1 MGSDLRDLL
10 GRELLAADG
19 ARIGHVADIY
29 VDPDTSAARWLV
41 VRAGVLADRV
51 CFVPADGVR
60 EDDDRRLV
68 APHTRRQIRRA
79 PHPVADGELGADD
92 EAALARHYLAAEAAP
107 AVHEPADDRVPD
119 PTWPGD
125 DWLPPDAT
133 EELLSPAV
141 RPEDTSTV
149 RAEEEVEATT
159 VPVPVGKAR
168 LVKRVVTEQVT
179 ITVPVRREVLE
190 LVHEDLEP
198 DAVQATALTD
208 EPFAPMP
215 DQEFVLYAEEVDYT
229 TRVVP
234 KERVRLVREVVPD
247 VIDLTVDLRREQ
259 VDAEA
264 PAPRR

>member
-10 GRELLAADG
+10 GRELVASDG

-41 VRAGVLADRV
+41 VRGGVLADRV
-51 CFVPADGVR
+51 CFVPADGVG
-60 EDDDRRLV
+60 EDDDRRLMS
-68 APHTRRQIRRA
+68 PHTRRQIRKA

-92 EAALARHYLAAEAAP
+92 EAALARHYLAGEAP
-107 AVHEPADDRVPD
+107 LSPEPDGVGNPD
-119 PTWPGD
+119 PTLPGD
-125 DWLPPDAT
+125 DWTPPDAT
-133 EELLSPAV
+133 EELLSAAV

-159 VPVPVGKAR
+159 VPVPVGRAR

-198 DAVQATALTD
+198 DAVEAAALTD
-208 EPFAPMP
+208 EPFAPMC
-215 DQEFVLYAEEVDYT
+215 DQEFVLYAEEIDYT

-234 KERVRLVREVVPD
+234 KERVRLVREVVPE

-259 VDAEA
+259 VDAEE
-264 PAPRR
+264 PAPRRY